1 MRRSKAMQIPKK
13 ITQISTISESS
24 KEDLDVV
31 PEHSE
36 ELDVSP
42 SKEHKKSNSKKL
54 ESAAVS

>member
-1 MRRSKAMQIPKK
+1 MQIPKK